1 MEVGSVSDSLL
12 IWEVAE
18 SATILR
24 NQGAGILS
32 MFDILFY
39 DHPYADG
46 H

>member
-1 MEVGSVSDSLL
+1 MEVGSLSDSLL

-24 NQGAGILS
+24 NQGVGILS
-32 MFDILFY
+32 VFDIFC